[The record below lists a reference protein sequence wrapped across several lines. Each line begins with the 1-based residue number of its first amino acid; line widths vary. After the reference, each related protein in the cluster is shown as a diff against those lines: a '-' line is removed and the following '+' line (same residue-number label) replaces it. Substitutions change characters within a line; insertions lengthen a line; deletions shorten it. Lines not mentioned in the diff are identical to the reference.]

1 MASSPHSSSH
11 LYLLLVL
18 FPLLAAATTLP
29 VTSEFELGIQKRIHF
44 RVYFHETFLGPDNT
58 TVTVVNMSL
67 PYTFGDVDIF
77 DAVLRIGLSKWSTE
91 VGRAQGVSFHVS
103 QRDESSLI
111 PLVLVLVFTAGNFC
125 DSTLTVIGRIDASG
139 KADRAIV
146 GGTGVFQ
153 FASGNV
159 VSKQVTS
166 DVAGLVVAFEVYVMY
181 HNDVRLTS
189 IA

>member
-1 MASSPHSSSH
+1 MAPLISTSSSSSSP
-11 LYLLLVL
+11 LLDAVTA
-18 FPLLAAATTLP
+18 FP
-29 VTSEFELGIQKRIHF
+29 VTSEFELGIHKRIHF
-44 RVYFHETFLGPDNT
+44 RVYFYETFLGPDNG

-77 DAVLRIGLSKWSTE
+77 DAVLRIGPSKWSTE
-91 VGRAQGVSFHVS
+91 FGRAQGVSFHVS

-111 PLVLVLVFTAGNFC
+111 PLVLVFTGGNFC
-125 DSTLTVIGRIDASG
+125 DSTLTVIGRMDASG

-153 FASGNV
+153 FASGNM
-159 VSKQVTS
+159 VSKLVTS
-166 DVAGLVVAFEVYVMY
+166 DDAGLVAAFDVYVMY

>member
-18 FPLLAAATTLP
+18 FPLLAAATALP

-77 DAVLRIGLSKWSTE
+77 DAVLRIGPSKWSTE

-111 PLVLVLVFTAGNFC
+111 PLVLVFTAGNFC
-125 DSTLTVIGRIDASG
+125 DSTLTVIGRMDASG
-139 KADRAIV
+139 KADQAIV

-166 DVAGLVVAFEVYVMY
+166 DVAGLVVAFVVYVMY